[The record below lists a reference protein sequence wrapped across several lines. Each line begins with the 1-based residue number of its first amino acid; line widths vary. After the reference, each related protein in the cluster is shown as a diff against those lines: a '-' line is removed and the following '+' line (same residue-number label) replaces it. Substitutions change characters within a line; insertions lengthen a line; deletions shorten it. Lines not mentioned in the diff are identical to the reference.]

1 MSEPTKSEL
10 VELVRIVQDDYD
22 DGVQEIVLH
31 FSNGRTVA
39 QKWEWPDLKFR
50 GQATADSAYILYEK
64 AREAELDVNI
74 VYGIITTT
82 AKLVEG
88 EPLQIADESEEEEET
103 EDDEQRQSEE

>member
-1 MSEPTKSEL
+1 MSESTNSEL

-31 FSNGRTVA
+31 FSNGRHVC

-50 GQATADSAYILYEK
+50 GKTTADSAYVLYEK

-88 EPLQIADESEEEEET
+88 DPLEIADEESSEEEEK
-103 EDDEQRQSEE
+103 DE

>member
-22 DGVQEIVLH
+22 DGVQSIVLH
-31 FSNGRTVA
+31 FSNGRTIP

-50 GQATADSAYILYEK
+50 GKTTADSAYVLYEK

-88 EPLQIADESEEEEET
+88 DPLTIADEEVEQQEET
-103 EDDEQRQSEE
+103 DDDQRQAEE

>member
-1 MSEPTKSEL
+1 MSESTNSEL

-50 GQATADSAYILYEK
+50 GQATADSAYVLYEK

-74 VYGIITTT
+74 IYGIITSA
-82 AKLVEG
+82 AKLVG
-88 EPLQIADESEEEEET
+88 GDELEIVPAEE
-103 EDDEQRQSEE
+103 Q